1 MARDFDRDP
10 ILAAYQLWIENG
22 WEDCADGLAAV
33 TSIIRVRQVLT
44 QRADQILAPIGLTF
58 SRYEVLVHLYFNDGE
73 LPLAQLG
80 KRLQIHQTSITGLVD
95 KLEAQD
101 LIRRTRHPTDRRSTI
116 ARMTPAGRQLVTEA
130 ITRLNADLFRD
141 IGLSGD
147 EVQVLFTVL
156 TKMRRSWGD
165 LDVTSPAPA

>member
-1 MARDFDRDP
+1 
-10 ILAAYQLWIENG
+10 
-22 WEDCADGLAAV
+22 
-33 TSIIRVRQVLT
+33 
-44 QRADQILAPIGLTF
+44 
-58 SRYEVLVHLYFNDGE
+58 
-73 LPLAQLG
+73 
-80 KRLQIHQTSITGLVD
+80 
-95 KLEAQD
+95 
-101 LIRRTRHPTDRRSTI
+101 
-116 ARMTPAGRQLVTEA
+116 MTPAGRQLVTEA

>member
-10 ILAAYQLWIENG
+10 ILAAHHLWIENG

>member
-1 MARDFDRDP
+1 MARNFERDP
-10 ILAAYQLWIENG
+10 ILAAYHLWIENG

-101 LIRRTRHPTDRRSTI
+101 LIKRTRHPTDRRSTI
-116 ARMTPAGRQLVTEA
+116 ARMTPAGQRLVTKA
-130 ITRLNADLFRD
+130 IERLNSELFRD